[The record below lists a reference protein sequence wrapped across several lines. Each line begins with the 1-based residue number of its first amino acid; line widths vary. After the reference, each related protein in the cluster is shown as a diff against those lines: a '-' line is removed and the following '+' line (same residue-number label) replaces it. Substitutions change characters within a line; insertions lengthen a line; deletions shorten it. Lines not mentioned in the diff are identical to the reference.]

1 VVMDAKRVDRT
12 KDYYKILDVSE
23 YASAEEIERQYERL
37 VRLYEPER
45 IDDAGDRAY
54 AQEKLAEVEEAYA
67 ILSDPVKRAIYE
79 GKPVPPANGSADPAE
94 EVLYCANH
102 PDVETLLR
110 CNRCN
115 KPICMKCAVK
125 TPVGYRCRECVS
137 NQQKVYFNA
146 VGSDNLIAFGV
157 GLAVAAI
164 ASPFVGMLIGGFG
177 FFGLIIAFIAGSA
190 AGSAL
195 AQIIR
200 RAVGRRRGRYLP
212 TFALTGIILG
222 VLLGNLIFLMVTGW
236 LPLFS
241 LPMLLFT
248 VLAVVAAYPQLR

>member
-1 VVMDAKRVDRT
+1 MDTKRVDRT
-12 KDYYKILDVSE
+12 KDYYKTLDVTE
-23 YASAEEIERQYERL
+23 FATTDEIERQYERL

-45 IDDAGDRAY
+45 IDNPEDRAY
-54 AQEKLAEVEEAYA
+54 AQAKLADVKEAYA
-67 ILSDPVKRAIYE
+67 VLSDPEKRAIYE
-79 GKPVPPANGSADPAE
+79 GKPVPAGDDDPAE

-102 PDVETLLR
+102 PGVETLLR

-157 GLAVAAI
+157 GLGVAAI
-164 ASPFVGMLIGGFG
+164 ASPFVGLLISGFG

-222 VLLGNLIFLMVTGW
+222 VLLGNLIFLLFTGL

>member
-1 VVMDAKRVDRT
+1 MVMEPKSVDRT
-12 KDYYKILDVSE
+12 KDYYKILDVTE
-23 YASAEEIERQYERL
+23 DASTEEIERQYERL
-37 VRLYEPER
+37 MRLYEPER
-45 IDDAGDRAY
+45 IDNAEDRAY
-54 AQEKLAEVEEAYA
+54 AQDKLAEVEEAYA
-67 ILSDPVKRAIYE
+67 ILSDPVKRATYE
-79 GKPVPPANGSADPAE
+79 GKPIPAGNGSADPAE

-110 CNRCN
+110 CNRCD

-157 GLAVAAI
+157 GLLVSAI
-164 ASPFVGMLIGGFG
+164 ASPFVGLLIGGFG
-177 FFGLIIAFIAGSA
+177 FLGLIIAFIAGSA

-212 TFALTGIILG
+212 AFALVGIILG
-222 VLLGNLIFLMVTGW
+222 VLLGNVISLFVTGF

-248 VLAVVAAYPQLR
+248 VLAIVAAYPQLR

>member
-1 VVMDAKRVDRT
+1 MDAKRVDRT
-12 KDYYKILDVSE
+12 KEYYKTLDVGE

-45 IDDAGDRAY
+45 IDDAEDRAY
-54 AQEKLAEVEEAYA
+54 AQAKLDEVQEAYA
-67 ILSDPVKRAIYE
+67 VLSDPVKRAVYD
-79 GKPVPPANGSADPAE
+79 GRPVPPENDSADPAE
-94 EVLYCANH
+94 EILYCANH

-125 TPVGYRCRECVS
+125 TPVGYRCRQCVS

-157 GLAVAAI
+157 GLLVAAI
-164 ASPFVGMLIGGFG
+164 ASPFVGVLIGGFG
-177 FFGLIIAFIAGSA
+177 FLGLIIAFIAGSA

-212 TFALTGIILG
+212 AFALTGIILG
-222 VLLGNLIFLMVTGW
+222 VLLGNLIALLFTGF

-248 VLAVVAAYPQLR
+248 VLAIVAAYPQLR

>member
-1 VVMDAKRVDRT
+1 MDTKTADRV
-12 KDYYKILDVSE
+12 KDYYQILDLTAE
-23 YASAEEIERQYERL
+23 ASAEDIERQYERL
-37 VRLYEPER
+37 SRLYEPARMEHSE
-45 IDDAGDRAY
+45 DRNY
-54 AQEKLAEVEEAYA
+54 ARTKLAELEEAYA
-67 ILSDPVKRAIYE
+67 VLSDPARRAIYD
-79 GKPVPPANGSADPAE
+79 GRPLDAATTGE

-110 CNRCN
+110 CNRCG
-115 KPICMKCAVK
+115 KPICMKCAVQ

-157 GLAVAAI
+157 GLMVSAI
-164 ASPFVGMLIGGFG
+164 AAPLVGLLIGGFG
-177 FFGLIIAFIAGSA
+177 FLGLIIAFVAGSA

-200 RAVGRRRGRYLP
+200 RSVGRRRGKY
-212 TFALTGIILG
+212 
-222 VLLGNLIFLMVTGW
+222 
-236 LPLFS
+236 LPLFALIGIVIGVLVGNWGFLIFIGVFPLFQ

-248 VLAVVAAYPQLR
+248 ALALASAYPQLR